1 MCLVFG
7 ALLPVLLLLKYSFC
21 ELKKQLFLLFSSGV
35 YAVRLTASAKDP
47 VFEMGQ
53 SQVSRLGLLH
63 REWVIG
69 YWGSR
74 HQS

>member
-1 MCLVFG
+1 MGLVVK
-7 ALLPVLLLLKYSFC
+7 ALIPVLSILKYSFYK
-21 ELKKQLFLLFSSGV
+21 LKKQLLLLFSSGV
-35 YAVRLTASAKDP
+35 YKTVKASAKDP
-47 VFEMGQ
+47 VFEMVQ

-63 REWVIG
+63 RELVTG